1 MSFPNLVHEISLT
14 DPRIHYEVV
23 PASSS
28 DSVQLL
34 LTFAHPPALLSHIAF
49 LVHDSQQANQHF
61 SILSIQV
68 KKTDSDNFASAHHYE
83 VPGIDPHI
91 DFQDVGSIA
100 YIPCVGVSQT
110 LRLAFSCSKPEY
122 DEFDLEVAA
131 ISQRAARDQHWGTR
145 IFQESYSAI
154 ALIGYRLAVSPPASQ
169 VVGLLNIC
177 SYLRDFG
184 QAGET
189 EFLAGLALMNAR
201 RFVQGAEMIRRAEA
215 QLITALELPL
225 NSPRHL
231 ANQQLRTPTATTN
244 KLLLKAAKYELLV
257 AEGFNQH
264 GQSLDKLIAYQQ
276 ATELYLG
283 GIQLQAVD
291 LGCDV
296 YTSLMRLQP
305 HLCRLLLRNMQDTLE
320 PLKIACIRGLE
331 FLIEHLGCALGG
343 QLPHILKTVIKAYPF
358 SQIVADSFNTSLL
371 SSHSFSEVM
380 RREDPSP
387 SLIDSFNRLLE
398 TFLMLLSSAS
408 PTILHSLFS
417 EVLGN
422 YLLVGEIP
430 KELRI
435 YLARISEKIATIC
448 EGDLTISTS
457 FLSGLIALKSS
468 EESNEA
474 VLQFWESVKAKVLPH
489 YSGSRL
495 SSLVD
500 WLQELLGD
508 ENDENTVEIGLE
520 IVMLLST
527 TDVCRSPLIKL
538 HERQRPELYPLLVP
552 LQYWLEYS
560 GASHTRLELFKKVWV
575 CMTNVAKHS
584 PGARLGDYVLPLLEK
599 TKEFCRS
606 ASPPQAMLQF
616 LETVLSSLEF
626 APPLEDF
633 FLEFFPVF
641 LQCILSN
648 VQDDVFRIFNLLLQT
663 IGANL
668 TSELLR
674 ECINTLLHQYTVKSV
689 SQKLSKRCLFELML
703 ESQELLEE
711 GLHFCL
717 FDNRDDLP
725 DSSHL
730 DKQQV
735 LQQHDSFLEK
745 ITFAIELLSLLN
757 QSHLAFVMERLDIF
771 AEAVEGLLQNSD
783 SHVRI
788 RALEVLRLLGELALG
803 LETQERME
811 MMRLVTSSVKRLIED
826 GSDSKSAFYA
836 LQLLDLVFKHVIPP
850 SSDRA
855 VSEIRVSEC
864 LKLWQGVAQQI
875 VSPWSNVRAVAFSV
889 LCCWV
894 QVDLR
899 AIRPALQ
906 MKLKSLLMPL
916 LSTLLASKESESR
929 AGALNIMGSFCGLN
943 VAEDAEVTYDRFQ
956 LHSDS
961 IPFALW
967 EHVFHLQD
975 DWDAMI
981 REAAAVLVQLS
992 GPRDSV
998 RHLTRVQ
1005 RQNVALR
1012 MNAMSDEEMMEEEA
1026 SDGDIFWAQDY
1037 TSDQL
1042 KELASIFRTDS
1053 KNPSQLW
1060 NEIREPREEVDRE
1073 EPHVEIKVDEEEESF
1088 EQLGVIDIGDDEL
1101 LEGCDDEANQFPVI
1115 KNAYQKRKQE
1125 APKEEQEDHTWSRS
1139 LRPHNAS
1146 LRPFTPPAKPSA
1158 DRDWGSPSEE
1168 HKADFPATRQER
1180 QESLPLPQPQPEPKE
1195 RSLSDLPEEELDEGN
1210 SSMEEILVPGH
1221 IRRSSLDELAE
1232 LLGNGPSESPPS
1244 PEEQKGLEVY
1254 STSPDESAKK
1264 SPSTPKRRLDQDLAS
1279 RLKYLTTVPTGPSL
1293 SKIYMQK
1300 PDLSQFKK
1308 KPKPTSLNTSLS
1320 KTKKQLLSK
1329 VTKPF
1334 SAKPKST
1341 QLPFKPSRKEDLD
1354 RLGSY

>member
-23 PASSS
+23 PANSS

-49 LVHDSQQANQHF
+49 LVRDSQQANQHF

-68 KKTDSDNFASAHHYE
+68 KKSDSDNFASAHHYE

-91 DFQDVGSIA
+91 DFQEVGSAA
-100 YIPCVGVSQT
+100 YLPCVGVSQT
-110 LRLAFSCSKPEY
+110 LRLAFACSKPEY

-169 VVGLLNIC
+169 VVNLLNIC

-215 QLITALELPL
+215 QLVGEIELPL

-283 GIQLQAVD
+283 GIQLQAVEI
-291 LGCDV
+291 GSDV

-305 HLCRLLLRNMQDTLE
+305 HLCRLLLRTMQDTLE

-358 SQIVADSFNTSLL
+358 SQIIADSFNNSLL
-371 SSHSFSEVM
+371 SSHSFSEMM

-387 SLIDSFNRLLE
+387 TLIDSFNRLLE
-398 TFLMLLSSAS
+398 TFLTLLSSAS
-408 PTILHSLFS
+408 PTILHGLFT

-422 YLLVGEIP
+422 YLLVAEIP
-430 KELRI
+430 KELRV

-448 EGDLTISTS
+448 EGDLTVSTS

-468 EESNEA
+468 EDSSEA
-474 VLQFWESVKAKVLPH
+474 VLQLWESIKTKVLPH

-508 ENDENTVEIGLE
+508 ESDEATVETSLE
-520 IVMLLST
+520 IVMLLSVS
-527 TDVCRSPLIKL
+527 DASRSPLIKL
-538 HERQRPELYPLLVP
+538 RERQRPELYPLLLS
-552 LQYWLEYS
+552 LQYWVDYS
-560 GASHTRLELFKKVWV
+560 GASYTRLELFKKVWACV
-575 CMTNVAKHS
+575 VNVTRHC

-599 TKEFCRS
+599 TKEFCKS
-606 ASPPQAMLQF
+606 ASPPQPMLQF

-633 FLEFFPVF
+633 FLEFYPVF

-663 IGANL
+663 IGENL
-668 TSELLR
+668 TPELLR
-674 ECINTLLHQYTVKSV
+674 ESINILLDQYTVKSV
-689 SQKLSKRCLFELML
+689 SQKLSKRCLLELML
-703 ESQELLEE
+703 ETQELLEE

-717 FDNRDDLP
+717 FDNRDDT
-725 DSSHL
+725 DYAIL
-730 DKQQV
+730 DKQQI
-735 LQQHDSFLEK
+735 LQLHDSFLEK

-757 QSHLAFVMERLDIF
+757 QSHLPFVMERLDIF
-771 AEAVEGLLQNSD
+771 AEAIEALLQNSD
-783 SHVRI
+783 SHVRV

-803 LETQERME
+803 LEMQERLE
-811 MMRLVTSSVKRLIED
+811 IMRLVTSSVKKLIED
-826 GSDSKSAFYA
+826 VTDSKSAFYA

-850 SSDRA
+850 STDRT
-855 VSEIRVSEC
+855 VSEVRLSEC

-894 QVDLR
+894 QVELR
-899 AIRPALQ
+899 ALRPALQ
-906 MKLKSLLMPL
+906 SKLKSLLMPL

-943 VAEDAEVTYDRFQ
+943 VSEDADVTYDQFQ
-956 LHSDS
+956 QHSEC

-967 EHVFHLQD
+967 EHVFRLQD

-998 RHLTRVQ
+998 RHLTRVL
-1005 RQNVALR
+1005 RQNLALR
-1012 MNAMSDEEMMEEEA
+1012 MNAMGEEEIIEEEENDEE
-1026 SDGDIFWAQDY
+1026 IFWAQSY

-1060 NEIREPREEVDRE
+1060 NEIREPREEIDRE
-1073 EPHVEIKVDEEEESF
+1073 EPHPEIKVDEEEESF
-1088 EQLGVIDIGDDEL
+1088 EQLGVIDIGDEEL

-1125 APKEEQEDHTWSRS
+1125 TPKEEQEDHTWSRS

-1158 DRDWGSPSEE
+1158 ERDWGSPSEE
-1168 HKADFPATRQER
+1168 HKSDMHVEFRDRLE
-1180 QESLPLPQPQPEPKE
+1180 LPMLPQPQPDPKE
-1195 RSLSDLPEEELDEGN
+1195 RNAGDLPEEEPDEGN
-1210 SSMEEILVPGH
+1210 SSMEEILVPSH

-1244 PEEQKGLEVY
+1244 PEEQKGSELY
-1254 STSPDESAKK
+1254 SISPDDSAKK
-1264 SPSTPKRRLDQDLAS
+1264 SPSTPKRRLDQDLAT
-1279 RLKYLTTVPTGPSL
+1279 RLKYLTTAPNGPSL

-1300 PDLSQFKK
+1300 PDLSQLKK
-1308 KPKPTSLNTSLS
+1308 KTKPTSLNTSLS
-1320 KTKKQLLSK
+1320 KTKKQLLAK
-1329 VTKPF
+1329 VTKSI